1 MTVDVARRRSR
12 SKSKVIPSVESR
24 PPMASESFAIGEI
37 DQTVF
42 SCPNC
47 QRPLAMGAKHCP
59 GCKTHLV
66 RGVQLGKASFFVA
79 MGLVVGLAIGG
90 AAGGVALLS
99 SGMSRDAEIA
109 AQVAAALAVAD
120 VHPAPATSAAP
131 IATAR
136 PVVTAP
142 PVAADGVPP
151 LARSALIQAANVNAQ
166 LATAAPVLQSAL
178 AAKTFDTYTVFQ
190 VLRSV
195 SGDAV
200 TGLPLATH
208 IGAWSDGSELAESMT
223 AYYGQLQAV
232 AKSGL
237 DASIRNQAAYR
248 TAAREML
255 QVLGGLAALDT
266 QLHIVASGAGITIP
280 PPETP

>member
-1 MTVDVARRRSR
+1 
-12 SKSKVIPSVESR
+12 
-24 PPMASESFAIGEI
+24 MAAESFAIGEI
-37 DQTVF
+37 NQTVF

-66 RGVQLGKASFFVA
+66 RGVQLSKASVFVT

-90 AAGGVALLS
+90 AAGGAALLAN
-99 SGMSRDAEIA
+99 GLSRDAEIA
-109 AQVAAALAVAD
+109 TQVAAALAAAD
-120 VHPAPATSAAP
+120 VHPAPVASAAP

-151 LARSALIQAANVNAQ
+151 LARSALVQAANVNAQ

-195 SGDAV
+195 SADAV
-200 TGLPLATH
+200 AGRPLADH
-208 IGAWSDGSELAESMT
+208 IGDWAGGAELADGLT
-223 AYYGQLQAV
+223 AYYGEVQDA
-232 AKSGL
+232 AAAGL
-237 DASIRNQAAYR
+237 DASIRNQAAYK
-248 TAAREML
+248 AAAKDML
-255 QVLGGLAALDT
+255 NLLGGLAALDA
-266 QLHIVASGAGITIP
+266 QLHDVATGAGVTIP
-280 PPETP
+280 APETP